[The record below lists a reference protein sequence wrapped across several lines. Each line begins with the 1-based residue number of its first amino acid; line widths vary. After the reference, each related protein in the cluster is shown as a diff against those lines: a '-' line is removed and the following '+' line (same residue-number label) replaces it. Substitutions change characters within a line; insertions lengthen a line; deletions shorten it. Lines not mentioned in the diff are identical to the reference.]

1 MTWINPRQLMAT
13 RSSIAGK
20 WLGTQLWQLILGGT
34 LVFTPA
40 WMLAQTS
47 KECALMRERI
57 AGTGNVNAV
66 CSSLFQECMSA
77 SVKKS
82 DTKEAQNQ
90 CLKNVGDCQMAGQLS
105 GDDLQRV
112 VDQYERICQGK

>member
-1 MTWINPRQLMAT
+1 MTWINQRAPVAPMQWTSNML
-13 RSSIAGK
+13 
-20 WLGTQLWQLILGGT
+20 LGTELWQLIMGCFLI
-34 LVFTPA
+34 FTHTF
-40 WMLAQTS
+40 LQAQTS
-47 KECALMRERI
+47 KECVLMKERI
-57 AGTGNVNAV
+57 SGTGNVNAV

-105 GDDLQRV
+105 GDDLRRV
-112 VDQYERICQGK
+112 VDQYERVCKGQ